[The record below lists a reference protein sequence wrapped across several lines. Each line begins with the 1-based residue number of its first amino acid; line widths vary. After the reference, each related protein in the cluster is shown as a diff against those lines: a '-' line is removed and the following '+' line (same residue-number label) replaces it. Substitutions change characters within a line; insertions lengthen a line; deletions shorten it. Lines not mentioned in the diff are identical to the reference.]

1 MGDGEGA
8 EGHVAHRLVLPPND
22 RLPHALRHLPPGDVS
37 AATPPVPL
45 LARSRSP
52 GRGCSAGSRLLSG
65 HYIAGLF
72 MPARRGF
79 TRGQKHADK
88 DNFLTPKGTTKIT
101 LTGRRALA
109 PHALHCRLQRSLN
122 QPTQPHRR
130 AGALRH
136 RSTETP
142 PMDPPKDPLK
152 DPLLLAK
159 DPRNAT
165 KDLPGLRSR
174 GKDGGSVAGA
184 KERNPC

>member
-1 MGDGEGA
+1 M
-8 EGHVAHRLVLPPND
+8 LPTGLFFRRMID
-22 RLPHALRHLPPGDVS
+22 FHTRFAIFLRAMSRLPLHLVRCWLALGLR
-37 AATPPVPL
+37 
-45 LARSRSP
+45 
-52 GRGCSAGSRLLSG
+52 GRGWSAGSRLLSG
-65 HYIAGLF
+65 HYIAGPF
-72 MPARRGF
+72 VPARRGF
-79 TRGQKHADK
+79 TRGQKHADT

-136 RSTETP
+136 RSTQTP

-159 DPRNAT
+159 DPRSAT
-165 KDLPGLRSR
+165 KDLSGLRSR
-174 GKDGGSVAGA
+174 GKDGGGSVAGA